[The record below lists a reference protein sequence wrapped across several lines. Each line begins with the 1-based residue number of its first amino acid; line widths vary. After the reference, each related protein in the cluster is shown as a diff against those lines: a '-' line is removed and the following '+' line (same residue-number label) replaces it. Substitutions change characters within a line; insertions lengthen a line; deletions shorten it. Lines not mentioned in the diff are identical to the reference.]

1 MTDSQHY
8 DEREARKAF
17 VRNRQRLVFSIAS
30 AVLVVAMVL
39 ALLVFYGVIGK
50 SRKADQT
57 KPNFGVAAPCL
68 PTDYDGKRVD
78 PSQIHVRTLN
88 GTGAFGFAR
97 AVQDE
102 LQNRGYA
109 TQAVADY
116 PSDGVVTRTTIYF
129 GKNTIPEAY
138 TLGSLFTDAVLQ
150 MDDRQDKLID
160 VVLGTS
166 FYDLKDTTDPSISD
180 DSPLGNISGC
190 LAADQMQNLPVA
202 IEHDAVN

>member
-30 AVLVVAMVL
+30 VVLVVAMVL

-57 KPNFGVAAPCL
+57 KPNFGVTAPCL
-68 PTDYDGKRVD
+68 PDGFDGKRID

-88 GTGAFGFAR
+88 GTDSSGLAR

-102 LQNRGYA
+102 LENRGYA
-109 TQAVADY
+109 TTAVADY
-116 PSDGVVTRTTIYF
+116 PSDTVVSRTTIYF
-129 GKNTIPEAY
+129 GANAIPEAY
-138 TLGSLFTDAVLQ
+138 TLGSLFTDAALQ

-166 FYDLKDTTDPSISD
+166 FYDLKDSTDPSISD

-190 LAADQMQNLPVA
+190 VAAASMQNLPQA
-202 IEHDAVN
+202 IQHDAVN